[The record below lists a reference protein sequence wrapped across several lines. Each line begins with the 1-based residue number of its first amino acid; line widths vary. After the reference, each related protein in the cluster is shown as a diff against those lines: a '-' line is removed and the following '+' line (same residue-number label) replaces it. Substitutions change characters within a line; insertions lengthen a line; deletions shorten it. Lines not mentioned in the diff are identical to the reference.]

1 MTNLPA
7 QLANST
13 IEISLVEVPKKIH
26 FVWLG
31 KLGAIQQDYIRTWQQ
46 INRDYQ
52 ITVWYDPQALLA
64 NELGKQI
71 KNFAAQK
78 LIVGKKSYF
87 NKIIQLQNNAYEFI
101 SQAMEIKGDT
111 FDQAAKEFMITK
123 LNCSDEKL
131 ESIIKEN
138 KASYSDFAQ
147 QYSGLIHV
155 EDIHTL
161 DDTNTGIDRYYYQEL
176 TLRQNLAAASDIA
189 RLKMLNQQGGFYFD
203 ADLLPALKT
212 TIFNESIQTKTSQ
225 LSGRDKSQ
233 IEFAKTQLILD
244 RLSVLD
250 SSHFPAREAL
260 TQSYQNYTEN
270 FAQKGP
276 EYKNLVDEIRTAI
289 DAVHTVGDFFQPL
302 SQQYIESNSL
312 RIAKH
317 RGFRGINNNALMAEA
332 HSHKL
337 QTVMEALA
345 KNYQR
350 LEQHNLIFI
359 EKEGDQQT
367 RYLNDPYA
375 GVQFPEEANYRMDGL
390 TESTATIEITGPG
403 AILKAIKND
412 AKQQIGEDG
421 QSQSFPIDQFSFD
434 LFNTYTEEDAKSS
447 WQKQH
452 TASDFSYDQLLL
464 AIQAKRPDLVRKLLA
479 YQSLSHHDGFELLS
493 TAINNRDDATLILL
507 LEADVDPNSNNKVK
521 KNNQKQTAL
530 TKAVDSGD
538 ITLVNRLLEYG
549 ARDEGNALLTAI
561 NRNNVELVERLSV
574 VELYSHL
581 TNKEKG
587 KLYKQA
593 SQNAEFK
600 QTAFKK
606 RYENSIDVSERT
618 ILRGAFNQSK
628 NITDFVNE
636 QKNAFKN
643 KTSPKNHKISSV
655 FKPKQIYFTNS
666 TLDDV
671 ALYDQKWISD
681 WHKPTLSLLEK
692 SKGSRFD
699 SQLVI
704 QLENDPTVR
713 EVAAQLVGKSPDTS
727 VLVQLND
734 QGEIKSWHLNIKGE
748 WVEGFP
754 ANFVTEGLQRWHVV
768 GHGRDGEATINNKTF
783 GGHTAENLNEQ
794 LLKLSEYF
802 AIKTSPERINLV
814 DCSLASIEHSDSYL
828 HQFVSFFTQ
837 QEISPSSVS
846 AYTTRVIVNDD
857 NQKRLTNIGEKVIL
871 NQENDGWVVATNNIP
886 GKGIQAISEHQQ
898 LTALTRGID
907 FELGMKQ
914 LYLENRLSDSEWLP
928 VFQTLKEDTSQT
940 RSYSLEFIRK
950 DSPSVSRVVKTNDS
964 RIPNF
969 IHEYDRQLALFKAH
983 IDITDSQSIPHSKVT
998 SEAEGVHGLNTA
1010 FIIQTLL
1017 NQHNRD
1023 NATEDILPEN
1033 LKRALQVHTYANWAQ
1048 MGWDSIDDT
1057 LKYIGLWKELV
1068 TKGQAAKGVFKAAS
1082 RASPFVG
1089 LGLNLLSTGLDGYEL
1104 ANAQNEAQRSVFG
1117 TQLGFDLAGLTN
1129 TAVSLGAAT
1138 FGAPTVA
1145 SFIGYLGV
1153 PIAGLG
1159 IGITAL
1165 VQGTQVH
1172 IEKTKAVG
1180 RYFWELDKG
1189 YQKAGY
1195 QIVDVRGVDGTTHR
1209 MWKNSLGIAIDT
1221 LDLRN
1226 QKLTFADT
1234 WIYKTHVYGLG
1245 SGYSNHTTWVTPV
1258 SVNRVGTHKEAT
1270 PKQKVINIRE
1280 GINHPAATAS
1290 LALTTDIP
1298 LILPDTPQYY
1308 MDYSY
1313 ETFPFVT
1320 ARDDWGFEVLRRIE
1334 SNYRDNEDNF
1344 SFDFYNF
1351 PSERA
1356 ISELMFE
1363 FVITPVRVLLDDS
1376 PRTIIMPLLS
1386 DEARGKIAYTLA
1398 GGKSTYHISLQEG
1411 ATLTLSQGSNTTQW
1425 ILDARALVDI
1435 NKPQFDPQ
1443 GRLLA
1448 GKLPITFAD
1457 DFQGKL
1463 NLVSG
1468 DGVFAVDVHKKTV
1481 ILERR
1486 NVNAHNFKNWQSLHD
1501 HLKQVSHTDTHHQP
1515 FIPVD
1520 GYQTPAGEL
1529 TGIAYYETARDRFI
1543 YTNMPSEAE
1552 FLRGAQLAKVENDQA
1567 WLYRDDRAWLVD
1579 VATGN
1584 VLQEYLPLN
1593 ASILSGSTKAMADR
1607 PISAIKPTKSQLISS
1622 DGGVLYFIVEYQYES
1637 GPVSYTWRLS
1647 SQSQQLIG
1655 ITGEA
1660 SELQQILLMISD
1672 NHADSSLPI
1681 FNSEHTLRAEGSQEI
1696 HLHGRQDGSNYHS
1709 WFNKPEGEQKY
1720 QMFLRMNLA
1729 YAPEDIQQ
1737 ISVTIGEKTGYYFY
1751 SSSHQKLYFQ
1761 MGDGIAN
1768 NKSAIAHEV
1777 KSNVYSLSI
1786 FQGQLAAQCKD
1797 GTLWITDEQGN
1808 LRLMGVMDNWVLKHR
1823 ENILIELRD
1832 LAIREVTLPAI
1843 RLQGIHDS
1851 QGNAIMTWYDVVAEK
1866 VIQGG
1871 AGIDASNDIHY
1882 RGLSS
1887 DGKQAW
1893 LYDNVHRQLYLQPLS
1908 QDSEQVLSEL
1918 GQNISSI
1925 PPAKCWS
1932 EKQYLSVVSVSD
1944 KLQLTTTEGAVLLMS
1959 KDAEIG
1965 EQLQLIAWQETA
1977 LTSENQ
1983 VEAAIEALRGK
1994 VHIAP
1999 VIRYFSEKKQT
2010 PSWYLTKQKTFI
2022 HAQGLDVSHDLRYL
2036 GQASGQFG
2044 SYIHDQTTG
2053 ELWQVS
2059 PSGDLISVGK
2069 YRFISMNENVSLKG
2083 ELVLQSVLSDHAIEY
2098 KLPQLE
2104 DMDRLTISGQTEGAR
2119 YLLDKALFSHY
2130 RQVILDERGNQPVI
2144 MLPDLDKG
2152 LVRHN
2157 GQDLVW
2163 YDPQSKA
2170 QLLITNPEK
2179 MAERGMI
2186 FKIANAPELPATT
2199 LLQSI
2204 GRLQSVS
2211 AESDDWF
2218 TLSFTEGHYQLQSAD
2233 PDQMILKHHEV
2244 IGFDIDDTY
2253 RFMKGDGNVVIEDLG
2268 GQDTL
2273 AFTDITY
2280 EQLVFSR
2287 EADNLVINIQN
2298 SEDSV
2303 SIQGAF
2309 SSLSHRHIEKIIT
2322 SDSVTLDASLL
2333 CHAMKELLPSETVV
2347 SLPSGSV
2354 TVQDNQG
2361 RVSQLPLG
2369 TNLMWKGN
2377 SVETIEDSLI
2387 KYRTINPF
2395 NLLLLKAS
2403 NSHPSVI
2410 FDRHFADLDTA
2421 SAGKLIQ
2428 GSRENKNVI
2437 SVSHGYGIHEH
2448 VTVYGGLHEDS
2459 LQIFGDYA
2467 KLIGGEGSD
2476 IYRIAGT
2483 AKHTTIIDVKGEH
2496 DILSLE
2502 YADIKPDAVIL
2513 QREGN
2518 DLQIAVADSGLV
2530 TIKNQFKE
2538 GQGTAIEE
2546 LSLVNEKQNWH
2557 YSLIDIMS
2565 AFKTGEVFGLSET
2578 GELLQCSDMTMPI
2591 CFNSFCT
2598 TGNAK

>member
-1 MTNLPA
+1 M
-7 QLANST
+7 
-13 IEISLVEVPKKIH
+13 
-26 FVWLG
+26 
-31 KLGAIQQDYIRTWQQ
+31 
-46 INRDYQ
+46 
-52 ITVWYDPQALLA
+52 
-64 NELGKQI
+64 
-71 KNFAAQK
+71 
-78 LIVGKKSYF
+78 
-87 NKIIQLQNNAYEFI
+87 
-101 SQAMEIKGDT
+101 
-111 FDQAAKEFMITK
+111 
-123 LNCSDEKL
+123 
-131 ESIIKEN
+131 
-138 KASYSDFAQ
+138 
-147 QYSGLIHV
+147 
-155 EDIHTL
+155 
-161 DDTNTGIDRYYYQEL
+161 
-176 TLRQNLAAASDIA
+176 
-189 RLKMLNQQGGFYFD
+189 
-203 ADLLPALKT
+203 
-212 TIFNESIQTKTSQ
+212 
-225 LSGRDKSQ
+225 
-233 IEFAKTQLILD
+233 
-244 RLSVLD
+244 
-250 SSHFPAREAL
+250 
-260 TQSYQNYTEN
+260 
-270 FAQKGP
+270 
-276 EYKNLVDEIRTAI
+276 
-289 DAVHTVGDFFQPL
+289 
-302 SQQYIESNSL
+302 
-312 RIAKH
+312 
-317 RGFRGINNNALMAEA
+317 
-332 HSHKL
+332 
-337 QTVMEALA
+337 
-345 KNYQR
+345 
-350 LEQHNLIFI
+350 
-359 EKEGDQQT
+359 
-367 RYLNDPYA
+367 
-375 GVQFPEEANYRMDGL
+375 
-390 TESTATIEITGPG
+390 
-403 AILKAIKND
+403 
-412 AKQQIGEDG
+412 
-421 QSQSFPIDQFSFD
+421 
-434 LFNTYTEEDAKSS
+434 
-447 WQKQH
+447 
-452 TASDFSYDQLLL
+452 
-464 AIQAKRPDLVRKLLA
+464 
-479 YQSLSHHDGFELLS
+479 
-493 TAINNRDDATLILL
+493 
-507 LEADVDPNSNNKVK
+507 
-521 KNNQKQTAL
+521 
-530 TKAVDSGD
+530 
-538 ITLVNRLLEYG
+538 NRLLEYG
-549 ARDEGNALLTAI
+549 ARDEGSALLTAI

-581 TNKEKG
+581 TNKEKI

-593 SQNAEFK
+593 SQNAKFK
-600 QTAFKK
+600 QTTFKK
-606 RYENSIDVSERT
+606 RYETSIDVSEIT
-618 ILRGAFNQSK
+618 ILREAFNQAKDISFIVNKQKIALSK
-628 NITDFVNE
+628 
-636 QKNAFKN
+636 
-643 KTSPKNHKISSV
+643 KINPNSYKLLSA
-655 FKPKQIYFTNS
+655 FKPKKTHFTNS
-666 TLDDV
+666 TLGDV
-671 ALYDQKWISD
+671 ELYDKKSISD
-681 WHKPTLSLLEK
+681 WHKPTLNSLEK
-692 SKGSRFD
+692 SRGSRFD

-713 EVAAQLVGKSPDTS
+713 EVAEQLVGKSPDTS

-734 QGEIKSWHLNIKGE
+734 QGEVKSWHLNIKGE

-754 ANFVTEGLQRWHVV
+754 ANFVTEGLQRWQVV
-768 GHGRDGEATINNKTF
+768 GYGRDGEATINHKTF

-802 AIKTSPERINLV
+802 ALNASPERINLV
-814 DCSLASIEHSDSYL
+814 NCSLARAESNDNYL
-828 HQFVSFFTQ
+828 HQFISSFNKQ
-837 QEISPSSVS
+837 DISPSSIS
-846 AYTTRVIVNDD
+846 AYTTRVVVNEN
-857 NQKRLTNIGEKVIL
+857 NQKCLTDIGEKVIL
-871 NQENDGWVVATNNIP
+871 NQENDRWIAATNIP
-886 GKGIQAISEHQQ
+886 GKGGQAISEHQQ
-898 LTALTRGID
+898 LTALNRGLD

-914 LYLENRLSDSEWLP
+914 LYLENKLSDSEWLP
-928 VFQTLKEDTSQT
+928 VFQTLKEDTPQSK
-940 RSYSLEFIRK
+940 SYSLAFIRK
-950 DSPSVSRVVKTNDS
+950 DSPSVSMRVKTNDS
-964 RIPNF
+964 RIPNY
-969 IHEYDRQLALFKAH
+969 IHEYDRQLGLFKSHLNIADNQL
-983 IDITDSQSIPHSKVT
+983 ISHSKVT
-998 SEAEGVHGLNTA
+998 SKAEGVHGLNTA
-1010 FIIQTLL
+1010 FIIQTLF
-1017 NQHNRD
+1017 NQHARD
-1023 NATEDILPEN
+1023 NTTEDVLPEN
-1033 LKRALQVHTYANWAQ
+1033 LRCALQVHTYANWAQ

-1068 TKGQAAKGVFKAAS
+1068 TKGQATKGMLKAVS

-1089 LGLNLLSTGLDGYEL
+1089 VGLNLLSTGLDGYEL
-1104 ANAQNEAQRSVFG
+1104 ANAQNEAQRSVIG
-1117 TQLGFDLAGLTN
+1117 TQLGFDLAGLAN
-1129 TAVSLGAAT
+1129 AGVSFGAAT

-1180 RYFWELDKG
+1180 HYFGDLDKG
-1189 YQKAGY
+1189 YQKGGY
-1195 QIVDVRGVDGTTHR
+1195 QIVDVRGADGTTHR
-1209 MWKNSLGIAIDT
+1209 MWKNSSGIAVNA

-1226 QKLTFADT
+1226 QQLTFADT

-1258 SVNRVGTHKEAT
+1258 SVNRAGTHKEAD
-1270 PKQKVINIRE
+1270 PKKKVINIRE

-1290 LALTTDIP
+1290 LALTSDIP

-1320 ARDDWGFEVLRRIE
+1320 ARDDRGFDVLRRIE
-1334 SNYRDNEDNF
+1334 SNYRNNEDNF

-1363 FVITPVRVLLDDS
+1363 FVTTPVQVLLDDY
-1376 PRTIIMPLLS
+1376 PRTIIMPILP
-1386 DEARGKIAYTLA
+1386 DEAREKLAYTLA
-1398 GGKSTYHISLQEG
+1398 GGNSTYYISLQEG
-1411 ATLTLSQGSNTTQW
+1411 ATLTLSQGSNATQW
-1425 ILDARALVDI
+1425 VLDARALLNE
-1435 NKPQFDPQ
+1435 NKLQFDPQ
-1443 GRLLA
+1443 GRLLT
-1448 GKLPITFAD
+1448 GKLPITFSD

-1463 NLVSG
+1463 NLVSE
-1468 DGVFAVDVHKKTV
+1468 DGIFAIDVQKKDIT
-1481 ILERR
+1481 LERR
-1486 NVNAHNFKNWQSLHD
+1486 TVNADNFKDWDSLHD
-1501 HLKQVSHTDTHHQP
+1501 HLKQVSHTDTHYQP
-1515 FIPVD
+1515 FIPVNH
-1520 GYQTPAGEL
+1520 YRTPAGEF
-1529 TGIAYYETARDRFI
+1529 TGIAYYEVTNDRFI
-1543 YTNMPSEAE
+1543 YTNMPNEAE
-1552 FLRGAQLAKVENDQA
+1552 FLRSAQLAKVENDQA

-1579 VATGN
+1579 IATGN

-1593 ASILSGSTKAMADR
+1593 ASILSGSTKAIADR
-1607 PISAIKPTKSQLISS
+1607 PISAIKPIKSQLISS
-1622 DGGVLYFIVEYQYES
+1622 DGGVLYFIVEYQYDS

-1681 FNSEHTLRAEGSQEI
+1681 FNSEHTLRAEGSQEL

-1729 YAPEDIQQ
+1729 DAPEDIQQ
-1737 ISVTIGEKTGYYFY
+1737 ISVTTGEKTDYYFY

-1777 KSNVYSLSI
+1777 KSNVDSLSI

-1832 LAIREVTLPAI
+1832 LAIREATLPAI
-1843 RLQGIHDS
+1843 RLQGIHDN
-1851 QGNAIMTWYDVVAEK
+1851 QGKAIMTWYDVAAEK
-1866 VIQGG
+1866 IIQGG

-1893 LYDNVHRQLYLQPLS
+1893 LYDNAHRQLYLQPLS

-1925 PPAKCWS
+1925 PPAKRWS
-1932 EKQYLSVVSVSD
+1932 EEQYLSVVPIGD
-1944 KLQLTTTEGAVLLMS
+1944 KLQLTTADGAVLLMN

-1965 EQLQLIAWQETA
+1965 KQLQLIAWQETT
-1977 LTSENQ
+1977 LISENQ
-1983 VEAAIEALRGK
+1983 LKAAIEALRVK
-1994 VHIAP
+1994 VLISP
-1999 VIRYFSEKKQT
+1999 VIRYFSENKQI
-2010 PSWYLTKQKTFI
+2010 PSWYLTKQNIFI
-2022 HAQGLDVSHDLRYL
+2022 HAQGLNVNHDLRYL
-2036 GQASGQFG
+2036 GQSSEQLG
-2044 SYIHDQTTG
+2044 SYIHDQSTG

-2059 PSGDLISVGK
+2059 PSGDSLTLGK
-2069 YRFISMNENVSLKG
+2069 YRFIALNENAPLKG
-2083 ELVLQSVLSDHAIEY
+2083 ELVLQLASSDRAIEF

-2104 DMDRLTISGQTEGAR
+2104 GMDRLTISGQTEGAC

-2157 GQDLVW
+2157 GQDLMW

-2211 AESDDWF
+2211 AEADDWF

-2273 AFTDITY
+2273 AFTGITH

-2309 SSLSHRHIEKIIT
+2309 SSSSSHQIERIT
-2322 SDSVTLDASLL
+2322 TSGSVTLNASLL

-2347 SLPSGSV
+2347 SFPGGSV

-2361 RVSQLPLG
+2361 RVSQLPLD
-2369 TNLMWKGN
+2369 TNLMWEGDGA
-2377 SVETIEDSLI
+2377 VTIEDPSI
-2387 KYRTINPF
+2387 KYKKINPI
-2395 NLLLLKAS
+2395 NLLLLKAFNS
-2403 NSHPSVI
+2403 NPSVI
-2410 FDRHFADLDTA
+2410 FDRYSPDRDTT
-2421 SAGKLIQ
+2421 SAGKIIQ
-2428 GSRENKNVI
+2428 GSRKNKNMI

-2448 VTVYGGLHEDS
+2448 VTVYGGLQEDS
-2459 LQIFGDYA
+2459 LQITDDYA
-2467 KLIGGEGSD
+2467 KLIGHEGND
-2476 IYRIAGT
+2476 IYRVGGT
-2483 AKHTTIIDVKGEH
+2483 AKHTTILDTKGEH

-2502 YADIKPDAVIL
+2502 YADIKPNEVIL

-2518 DLQIAVADSGLV
+2518 NLQIAVADSGLI

-2538 GQGTAIEE
+2538 DQGIAIEE

-2565 AFKTGEVFGLSET
+2565 SFKTGEVFGLSET
-2578 GELLQCSDMTMPI
+2578 GELLQRSDMTMPI
-2591 CFNSFCT
+2591 CFKSLCR